1 MAKNTGDLKR
11 TVYKYL
17 RDGVKSNYTYGPCC
31 QVCGSTEDLE
41 LHHPHSFS
49 LLFDKF
55 CEERGITV
63 TTQEEVFAIRDVFYQ
78 EYWEELV
85 VDVLTLCNTH
95 HKALHKVY
103 GNIPPLST
111 ASKQKQWVQ
120 RLKDK
125 NEGKDSHS
133 SAERNE
139 QSYFSSLIPK
149 GTPTSFSD
157 FIRR

>member
-49 LLFDKF
+49 LMFDKF

-111 ASKQKQWVQ
+111 ANKQKEWVQ
-120 RLKDK
+120 RIRDK
-125 NEGKDSHS
+125 NEGKESHS